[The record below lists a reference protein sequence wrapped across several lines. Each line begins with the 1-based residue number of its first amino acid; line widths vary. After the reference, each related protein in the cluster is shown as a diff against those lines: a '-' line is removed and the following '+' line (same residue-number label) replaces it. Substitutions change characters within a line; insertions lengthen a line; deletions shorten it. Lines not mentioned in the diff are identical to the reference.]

1 MKSKFLAL
9 FMLIIPL
16 LSCSQTR
23 LLGSFPT
30 GDEISKVFVGPAL
43 LSMAGDIGGDY
54 ADELKDMM
62 KEIKSIE
69 AYSCENAK
77 MYATVDS
84 EFDKLLRSL
93 NTEEIVYSEED
104 GEKSLIYIVT
114 AEGSSEPDAVLIYN
128 SDRSEKEINI
138 VVIHGKIDISS
149 LAGANK

>member
-62 KEIKSIE
+62 KEIK
-69 AYSCENAK
+69 
-77 MYATVDS
+77 
-84 EFDKLLRSL
+84 
-93 NTEEIVYSEED
+93 
-104 GEKSLIYIVT
+104 
-114 AEGSSEPDAVLIYN
+114 
-128 SDRSEKEINI
+128 
-138 VVIHGKIDISS
+138 
-149 LAGANK
+149 